1 MPWMYSKTASTNP
14 RCALCLFSAVE
25 VDFRVAAS
33 VTSRLADNPNQSD
46 KSKLPIKKKQE
57 QNKNN
62 GVEKSADHVDQ
73 CYGC

>member
-14 RCALCLFSAVE
+14 LCALPFFCCGSRFSSSCFCHQQV
-25 VDFRVAAS
+25 
-33 VTSRLADNPNQSD
+33 ADNTNQSD

-62 GVEKSADHVDQ
+62 RIEEASNHID
-73 CYGC
+73 